1 MNVQKITAFKSEDG
15 AIWEKEA
22 YAINNNIDDAI
33 RANLNCDSDS
43 MSTSLIQSI
52 LAWFKNHPKD
62 IKYIQA
68 HVKKLDPE
76 HFGEE
81 AE

>member
-1 MNVQKITAFKSEDG
+1 MNVEKITAFKANDG
-15 AIWEKEA
+15 GIWEKENE
-22 YAINNNIDDAI
+22 AIHSNIVDLISD
-33 RANLNCDSDS
+33 NLNHSCGDSS
-43 MSTSLIQSI
+43 GNITEEI
-52 LAWFKNHPKD
+52 LRWFRDFPKD